1 MDKLLNYRSG
11 TAYSAEECYS
21 YERTRQERQ
30 EETILKLQATVEAQG
45 KILKAMAD
53 KLKITEQEHLI

>member
-1 MDKLLNYRSG
+1 MDKLLNHKSG
-11 TAYSAEECYS
+11 TSSSVEDWCSHEQ
-21 YERTRQERQ
+21 TRQERQ

-53 KLKITEQEHLI
+53 RLQITEYE